1 MRRTS
6 FALMALAFLLSAGAV
21 EAQTLKIAY
30 INSQEILLQAP
41 GAEEAQQAFDDAQEA
56 LESGVTPPRREP
68 AHPIPAFYGCSRTAG
83 RGPSR

>member
-41 GAEEAQQAFDDAQEA
+41 GAEEAQQAFDAE
-56 LESGVTPPRREP
+56 RR
-68 AHPIPAFYGCSRTAG
+68 IPWGSNLWNKLGGYICQ
-83 RGPSR
+83 